1 MEKPRD
7 KALVTG
13 AAGFIG
19 SHICERLIGEGYQV
33 TGIDSFT
40 DYYNPGRKRRHL
52 RKIISDP
59 RFELVEDD
67 LNRCDIGELL
77 DDVSA
82 VFHLAAQAGVRKSW
96 GEDFICYVDSNITA
110 TQKLLEAV
118 KDLGGVRIVY
128 SSSSSVYGET
138 EKLPMSEDD
147 QLKPVSPYGV
157 TKLSGEGLCELYRYN
172 FGIDVVSLRYFTV
185 YGPRQRPDMAF
196 SRFLSSA
203 ITGGRI
209 EIFGDGT
216 QTRDFTFISDAVEA
230 NMLAMDYRGDQS
242 IFNIGGGSRSSIL
255 KVLDII
261 RGISGSELEV
271 DFIEKARGDVTDT
284 WADTSRA
291 EKELGFRP
299 RIDLKEGLRREF
311 EWYRNHIETEIS

>member
-1 MEKPRD
+1 M
-7 KALVTG
+7 LVTG

-19 SHICERLIGEGYQV
+19 SHLCERLIEDGYHV
-33 TGIDSFT
+33 AGIDSFT
-40 DYYNPGRKRRHL
+40 DYYSPERKRRHL
-52 RKIISDP
+52 KNVISDP
-59 RFELVEDD
+59 RFELFEDD

-77 DDVSA
+77 DGVSA

-96 GEDFICYVDSNITA
+96 GKDFICYVESNITA
-110 TQKLLEAV
+110 TQKLLEAA
-118 KDLGGVRIVY
+118 KNFSGIKIVY

-138 EKLPMSEDD
+138 DKLPMNEDD
-147 QLKPVSPYGV
+147 RLKPVSPYGV

-203 ITGGRI
+203 ITGDAI

-216 QTRDFTFISDAVEA
+216 QTRDFTFISDAVQA
-230 NMLAMDYRGDQS
+230 NMLAMNYRGGQS
-242 IFNIGGGSRSSIL
+242 VFNIGGGCRSSIL

-261 RGISGSELEV
+261 REISGSELQV

-291 EKELGFRP
+291 EKELGFNP
-299 RIDLKEGLRREF
+299 GVGLEEGLRREF
-311 EWYRNHIETEIS
+311 EWYRDYIGTEVS